1 MSNDPYQSPEV
12 ITELIRRSDLASN
25 AVSSFDP
32 QRALQLQRQATIA
45 PNLSPRILLNV
56 NRAGIS
62 DETLQILNQ
71 TTAKYNQ
78 EKSPL
83 KSIDSA
89 WDKVYEAAS
98 STPGALFGGLKT
110 VVRYGTTL
118 GESGSS
124 LINNYVFQEGKTPKE
139 QAVRFAKLIG
149 SALTGG
155 SFSATNEQESQDFLE
170 AAKRTEFGTYL
181 EFPELRGEG
190 YFMSPD
196 TRAIQE
202 MRASEFRTK
211 VGPKN
216 QPATVGGSFVDTLG
230 VNVESWYG
238 SLASGAIDTV
248 VEIAADPTNAITGP
262 IFETATNL
270 LKGLRLS
277 SKISSEA
284 VEQLAKSKNLTDKP
298 IRTILALGKESG
310 TISTTS
316 RSWSEIAEARRA
328 FQSKVDDINKQTELW
343 NKTNGAS
350 GIDPA
355 IGAEQINLAQSAI
368 IQAETKIWNA
378 DLLSEQIRTNKHWT
392 RLFTGI
398 DMLPKGRNPAEIAQ
412 RAVVIRQNIFRGL
425 ITVDDAMKLAA
436 AEGPDGYRRIFLEAA
451 DGLRNQ
457 APSLPSTI
465 KKITGGAPTRVL
477 RTAFPDLSL
486 PSAYERVVSPLRGAA
501 SGSPDGAID
510 RVASQIKR
518 MFSLKPEVNIM
529 VDGSAAQ
536 RTQAA
541 DGFYRTLRS
550 LMPNDS
556 DTNFIL
562 RQTGR
567 AYEALS
573 SSPVNVVERV
583 RGQLVSKQ
591 MPHHTRAALKSV
603 EDEILPTVFRY
614 YIKKYGNV
622 NTKTA
627 DEVMNIVY
635 KDRTAARLFAIDEA
649 GNPTDFGFVKRLH
662 DAGLINLD
670 EVAEKMSTDLGQVV
684 SRDQIYH
691 HGAAAITELY
701 NHTLIMPDWVSLRQI
716 VENPLMGRLWQ
727 KAQDGDPTAI
737 KSVADMIVNR
747 GWKSLTLMNVG
758 YFLRNIFDG
767 QLRLFV
773 TGAHDAAS
781 LFSQQ
786 LEYLRVVKNKRVPI
800 DLDGRPLSQQE
811 LVRLSNEVFETLTPS
826 EVVFTQV
833 GRAQNWGTQ
842 SEVLA
847 SLERSLK
854 SKDLVAMPK
863 VSGSEPYA
871 NAVID
876 QVKKNFKDPL
886 ERIYLAVGGL
896 VDDPVMRRN
905 MVLDWMF
912 QTETGKRVQAQL
924 LEAAQQKL
932 RVAVNQ
938 VPQAPGYGRTLKLS
952 LDTQEEKIEYFSAL
966 IDTHLA
972 GRAPSYFDIPEI
984 KAMTLHNVVP
994 VADDFGGS
1002 ITTIKEVSKDF
1013 VGGMTKWFTGEDK
1026 AFFKYRPETVNGG
1039 LWVDPETGIEH
1050 FIYAVRKDA
1059 QGKYFADLMQVSKVD
1074 DVGNSTRQTAFGIT
1088 RDFVTPESRNIVL
1101 DALSQSAN
1109 DAKFPPYV
1117 LARPQVSVVA
1127 GAGEKWNQLVNFV
1140 FGNLMQKGENYL
1152 EKLPAYRQFK
1162 WDIYNKNYESMSG
1175 AALREVRDTIAAASR
1190 ETGISPDD
1198 YMGIRPRVRE
1208 RVKLSY
1214 ESKWERLNSLIDRT
1228 PADKA
1233 GYSVEEM
1240 TNYASHLALQEMKEM
1255 FYDAPK
1261 KLNIETSGPIGLMYQ
1276 FLAAQRTIAKTWASN
1291 ALAHPNKMYRATRAY
1306 GSLTELEVPQ
1316 DGGGKPFV
1324 TKDPVSGL
1332 DTFNHPL
1339 GILANAIYQG
1349 YEKITGNEPNNQL
1362 SLLLSAPTR
1371 GLNIG
1376 IGGPPNANPLGQ
1388 LGIGAVIGSVEKV
1401 FGAGPPTE
1409 FARQVFLPYQG
1420 RVSGQSLLQSA
1431 VPSWLAKTFVAL
1443 TNNKSMLSALM
1454 ARNTLESYA
1463 ALDTTGKY
1471 GNDRNGRQKL
1481 DSDAQILAQVM
1492 TLFSAVTQFLGP
1504 ASASPEYMIELEG
1517 IDVNVAEL
1525 AKKYKELTDADFET
1539 APIKFAQIWG
1549 VEAINYIAGKTKT
1562 DTEAKGVLLTDRY
1575 LSWYK
1580 ENKQDIEFYSGSG
1593 IGAYFGPVDEDIFS
1607 FGARAY
1613 LMENNQ
1619 TRWRSGLER
1628 RRAAEYAMGAA
1639 EYRNVREQAPIYL
1652 NKEQQTILKNY
1663 KNGLQIKYPGFELQF
1678 DPQKL
1683 TNQMNALNKI
1693 IVDDAFGD
1701 SPIKPFLQE
1710 YLGKRNAFLEASGRT
1725 TFRSKAM
1732 TDLRL
1737 ALLGKG
1743 EDLARQSPEFARLFD
1758 RVLVFEV
1765 DLAGEDE

>member
-1 MSNDPYQSPEV
+1 MSNDPYQSAEV
-12 ITELIRRSDLASN
+12 ITELVRRSDLASN
-25 AVSSFDP
+25 ALSSFDP
-32 QRALQLQRQATIA
+32 QRAVQLQRQAAMA

-71 TTAKYNQ
+71 TTANYNQ

-83 KSIDSA
+83 KDIDSV
-89 WDKVYEAAS
+89 WDKVYKGIS
-98 STPGALFGGLKT
+98 STPGELFGGLKT

-124 LINNYVFQEGKTPKE
+124 LFNNYVFQQGKTPGE
-139 QAVRFAKLIG
+139 QAIRAAKLIG
-149 SALTGG
+149 SLLSGG
-155 SFSATNEQESQDFLE
+155 SLSAVNEQESADFLE

-181 EFPELRGEG
+181 ENPELRGEG
-190 YFMSPD
+190 YFLSPEI
-196 TRAIQE
+196 RAIQE

-211 VGPKN
+211 VGSKN
-216 QPATVGGSFVDTLG
+216 QPATVGGKFVDTLG
-230 VNVESWYG
+230 VDTESWYG
-238 SLASGAIDTV
+238 SLVSGGIDTV
-248 VEIAADPTNAITGP
+248 VEIGLDPTNAITGP
-262 IFETATNL
+262 IFKTATEL
-270 LKGLRLS
+270 VKGLRIVG
-277 SKISSEA
+277 KISPEA
-284 VEQLAKSKNLTDKP
+284 VEQLAKSKNLTGKP
-298 IRTILALGKESG
+298 IRTILAAGKG
-310 TISTTS
+310 AGQIPTTS
-316 RSWSEIAEARRA
+316 RSWSEIKEAQRA
-328 FQSKVDDINKQTELW
+328 FLSKVDDITEQTELW
-343 NKTNGAS
+343 NKTSGAS
-350 GIDPA
+350 GIDPV
-355 IGAEQINLAQSAI
+355 IGAEQINLLKGAV

-378 DLLSEQIRTNKHWT
+378 DLLSEQIKTNKNWS
-392 RLFTGI
+392 RLFAGI

-412 RAVVIRQNIFRGL
+412 RAVVIRQNIFRGT
-425 ITVDDAMKLAA
+425 ITIDDAMKLAA
-436 AEGPDGYRRIFLEAA
+436 AQGPNEYRRIFLEAA

-457 APSLPSTI
+457 APSLPATI
-465 KKITGGAPTRVL
+465 KKITGSAPTRVL
-477 RTAFPDLSL
+477 RTAFPDFSL
-486 PSAYERVVSPLRGAA
+486 TSAYERVVSPLRGAA

-518 MFSLKPEVNIM
+518 MFSLKPQVNIM

-541 DGFYRTLRS
+541 DGFYRTLKS

-556 DTNFIL
+556 DTDFIL

-567 AYEALS
+567 AYEALTS
-573 SSPVNVVERV
+573 APVQVVERV

-591 MPHHTRAALKSV
+591 MPLHTRAALKSI
-603 EDEILPTVFRY
+603 EDDIMPTVFRHY
-614 YIKKYGNV
+614 VSKYGKV
-622 NTKTA
+622 KIKTA
-627 DEVMNIVY
+627 DEIMNIVY
-635 KDRTAARLFAIDEA
+635 KERTAARLFAIDEA
-649 GNPTDFGFVKRLH
+649 GNPTDFGFVQRLH
-662 DAGLINLD
+662 DAGMIDLD
-670 EVAEKMSTDLGQVV
+670 EIAQKMSTDLGQVV
-684 SRDQIYH
+684 TRDQIYH

-701 NHTLIMPDWVSLRQI
+701 NHTLVMPDWVALRQI
-716 VENPLMGRLWQ
+716 VEDPLMGRLWRQ
-727 KAQDGDPTAI
+727 AENGDPTAI
-737 KSVADMIVNR
+737 ASVADMILNR

-773 TGAHDAAS
+773 TGAHDSAS
-781 LFSQQ
+781 MFNQQ
-786 LEYLRVVKNKRVPI
+786 LEYLRVVRNKRVPI

-826 EVVFTQV
+826 EVVLTQV
-833 GRAQNWGTQ
+833 GRAKNWGTQ

-854 SKDLVAMPK
+854 SKDLVALPK
-863 VSGSEPYA
+863 ASGSEPYA

-886 ERIYLAVGGL
+886 ERIYIAVGGFT
-896 VDDPVMRRN
+896 DDPVMRRDL
-905 MVLDWMF
+905 VLDWLF
-912 QTETGKRVQAQL
+912 KTETGKRVQAQL
-924 LEAAQQKL
+924 IEAAKQKL
-932 RVAVNQ
+932 RVAVDR
-938 VPQAPGYGRTLKLS
+938 VPQEPGYGRTIKLS
-952 LDTQEEKIEYFSAL
+952 LNTQEEKIEYFSAL

-984 KAMTLHNVVP
+984 RAMTLHNVVTA
-994 VADDFGGS
+994 VDDFGGS
-1002 ITTIKEVSKDF
+1002 ITTIKEVDKDF
-1013 VGGMTKWFTGEDK
+1013 VGGMTKWFTGENK
-1026 AFFKYRPETVNGG
+1026 ASFKYQPQTVNGG

-1059 QGKYFADLMQVSKVD
+1059 QGKYFADLMQVSNVD
-1074 DVGNSTRQTAFGIT
+1074 DVGNLIRQPAFGIA
-1088 RDFVTPESRNIVL
+1088 RDFVTPESRNVIF
-1101 DALSQSAN
+1101 DALSQRVN

-1117 LARPQVSVVA
+1117 LARPQVSLPA

-1162 WDIYNKNYESMSG
+1162 WDIYNKNFESMSG
-1175 AALREVRDTIAAASR
+1175 AALREVRDTIVVASKT
-1190 ETGISPDD
+1190 TGISPDD
-1198 YMGIRPRVRE
+1198 YMGIRPRLRQ

-1233 GYSVEEM
+1233 GYSVEQM
-1240 TNYASHLALQEMKEM
+1240 TNYASHLALEEMKKM

-1261 KLNIETSGPIGLMYQ
+1261 KLNIETAGFIPFMYQ
-1276 FLAAQRTIAKTWASN
+1276 FLAAQRTIANSWANN
-1291 ALAHPNKMYRATRAY
+1291 ALAHPNKMYRVVRAY
-1306 GSLTELEVPQ
+1306 GSLTELQVPQ

-1339 GILANAIYQG
+1339 GILANAAYQG
-1349 YEKITGNEPNNQL
+1349 YQKITGSEPNNQL
-1362 SLLLSAPTR
+1362 SLLLQAPTR

-1401 FGAGPPTE
+1401 FGEGPPTD

-1471 GNDRNGRQKL
+1471 GNDKQGRQKL
-1481 DSDAQILAQVM
+1481 DSDAQTLAQIM
-1492 TLFSAVTQFLGP
+1492 TLLGAVTQFLGP

-1517 IDVNVAEL
+1517 IDVPVAEL

-1539 APIKFAQIWG
+1539 APMRFAQIYG
-1549 VEAINYIAGKTKT
+1549 IEAINYIAGKTKT

-1580 ENKQDIEFYSGSG
+1580 KNKQDIEFYSGSG
-1593 IGAYFGPVDEDIFS
+1593 IGAYFGPANEDVFS

-1639 EYRNVREQAPIYL
+1639 EYRNIREQAPVYL
-1652 NKEQQTILKNY
+1652 NKEQQRILKNY
-1663 KNGLQIKYPGFELQF
+1663 KNGLQIKYPGFELEF
-1678 DPQKL
+1678 DAEKL
-1683 TNQMNALNKI
+1683 TKQINALNRI
-1693 IVDDAFGD
+1693 IVDDAFSD
-1701 SPIKPFLQE
+1701 SPIKPFLEE
-1710 YLGKRNAFLEASGRT
+1710 YLGKRNAYLQASGKT

-1732 TDLRL
+1732 IDLRL

-1765 DLAGEDE
+1765 DLAGEEG

>member
-1 MSNDPYQSPEV
+1 MSNDPYQSSEV
-12 ITELIRRSDLASN
+12 ISELVRRSDLASK

-32 QRALQLQRQATIA
+32 QRALQLQRQAAIA

-62 DETLQILNQ
+62 DETLQMLNQ
-71 TTAKYNQ
+71 TTANYNQ
-78 EKSPL
+78 EKSSL

-89 WDKVYEAAS
+89 WDKVYGAVS

-110 VVRYGTTL
+110 VVRYGTIL

-139 QAVRFAKLIG
+139 QAIRFAKLVG

-155 SFSATNEQESQDFLE
+155 SLSATSEQESQDFLE

-181 EFPELRGEG
+181 EFPEFRGNG
-190 YFMSPD
+190 YLMSPE
-196 TRAIQE
+196 TRKIQE

-216 QPATVGGSFVDTLG
+216 QPATIGGNSVDTFG
-230 VNVESWYG
+230 INVESWYG
-238 SLASGAIDTV
+238 SLISGGIDTV
-248 VEIAADPTNAITGP
+248 VEIASDPTNIVTGP
-262 IFETATNL
+262 LFEGAANA
-270 LKGLRLS
+270 LKGLKLLN
-277 SKISSEA
+277 KIDPAA
-284 VEQLAKSKNLTDKP
+284 VEQLAKSKNLTGKP
-298 IRTILALGKESG
+298 IRTILALGKEANKIPS
-310 TISTTS
+310 TS
-316 RSWSEIAEARRA
+316 RSWAEISEARRA
-328 FQSKVDDINKQTELW
+328 FQSKVDDITEQVDLW

-350 GIDPA
+350 GLDPTIA
-355 IGAEQINLAQSAI
+355 AEQIDLAQGAVV
-368 IQAETKIWNA
+368 QAETKIWNA
-378 DLLSEQIRTNKHWT
+378 DLLSEQIRTNKHWN
-392 RLFTGI
+392 RLFTAI
-398 DMLPKGRNPAEIAQ
+398 DILPKATNPQEIAQ
-412 RAVVIRQNIFRGL
+412 RAVVIRQNIFRGK
-425 ITVDDAMKLAA
+425 ITIDDAMKLAA
-436 AEGPDGYRRIFLEAA
+436 AEGRDAYRQIFLQAA
-451 DGLRNQ
+451 DGLRSQ
-457 APSLPSTI
+457 APALPGTI
-465 KKITGGAPTRVL
+465 KQITGSAPTRVF

-486 PSAYERVVSPLRGAA
+486 SSAYERVVSPLRGVADGAA
-501 SGSPDGAID
+501 DGAID
-510 RVASQIKR
+510 RVASRIKR

-529 VDGSAAQ
+529 VDGSAGQ
-536 RTQAA
+536 RTEAA
-541 DGFYRTLRS
+541 DGFYRTLRN

-556 DTNFIL
+556 DTDFIL

-567 AYEALS
+567 VYEALS
-573 SSPVNVVERV
+573 SKPIEVVERV
-583 RGQLVSKQ
+583 NGKLVSKQ

-603 EDEILPTVFRY
+603 EDEIMPSVFRY
-614 YIKKYGNV
+614 YVKKYGKV
-622 NTKTA
+622 TAKTA
-627 DEVMNIVY
+627 DEIMKIVY
-635 KDRTAARLFAIDEA
+635 EDRTAARLFAIDEA
-649 GNPTDFGFVKRLH
+649 GNPTDFGFVQRLH
-662 DAGLINLD
+662 DAGIIDLD
-670 EVAEKMSTDLGQVV
+670 EVAKKMSADLGQVV
-684 SRDQIYH
+684 TRDQIYH
-691 HGAAAITELY
+691 HGAAAVTELY
-701 NHTLIMPDWVSLRQI
+701 NHTLVLPDWVALRQI

-727 KAQDGDPTAI
+727 KAANGDATAI
-737 KSVADMIVNR
+737 KAVADMIVNR

-781 LFSQQ
+781 LFNQQ
-786 LEYLRVVKNKRVPI
+786 LEYLRVVKNKRVPL

-826 EVVFTQV
+826 EVVLTQV

-854 SKDLVAMPK
+854 SKDLVVLPK
-863 VSGSEPYA
+863 ASGSEPYA

-886 ERIYLAVGGL
+886 ERIYIAVSGFT
-896 VDDPVMRRN
+896 DDPVTKRN
-905 MVLDWMF
+905 LVLGWLL

-924 LEAAQQKL
+924 LEAAKQKL
-932 RVAVNQ
+932 RVAVDR
-938 VPQAPGYGRTLKLS
+938 VPQEPGYGQNLKLS

-984 KAMTLHNVVP
+984 KAMTLHNIVP
-994 VADDFGGS
+994 VVDDFGSSIS
-1002 ITTIKEVSKDF
+1002 ITKEVNKDF
-1013 VGGMTKWFTGEDK
+1013 VKGMTKWFTGEPK

-1059 QGKYFADLMQVSKVD
+1059 KGQYFADLMQVSKVD
-1074 DVGNSTRQTAFGIT
+1074 DIGKSTQQPAFGIN
-1088 RDFVTPESRNIVL
+1088 RDFSTPESKQVVL
-1101 DALSQSAN
+1101 DALAQRVN

-1140 FGNLMQKGENYL
+1140 FSNLMQKGENYL

-1162 WDIYNKNYESMSG
+1162 WDIYNKNLESLSG

-1198 YMGIRPRVRE
+1198 YMGIRPRLRQ
-1208 RVKLSY
+1208 RVKPSY
-1214 ESKWERLNSLIDRT
+1214 ESKWERLNNLINQT
-1228 PADKA
+1228 PLNKA

-1240 TNYASHLALQEMKEM
+1240 TNYASHLALQEMKEI

-1261 KLNIETSGPIGLMYQ
+1261 KLNFETAGPIGLMYQ
-1276 FLAAQRTIAKTWASN
+1276 FLAAQRTIAKTWANN
-1291 ALAHPNKMYRATRAY
+1291 ALTNPNKMYRVVRAY
-1306 GSLTELEVPQ
+1306 GSLAELQVPQ

-1339 GILANAIYQG
+1339 GIAANALYQG
-1349 YEKITGNEPNNQL
+1349 YQKITGNEPNNQL
-1362 SLLLSAPTR
+1362 SLLLQAPTR

-1388 LGIGAVIGSVEKV
+1388 IGLGAVIGSVEKV
-1401 FGAGPPTE
+1401 FGSGPPTE

-1454 ARNTLESYA
+1454 ARNTLDAYA

-1471 GNDRNGRQKL
+1471 GNDKSGRDKL
-1481 DSDAQILAQVM
+1481 NSDSQALAQIM
-1492 TLFSAVTQFLGP
+1492 TLLGAVTQFMGP
-1504 ASASPEYMIELEG
+1504 ASANPEYMIELEG

-1539 APIKFAQIWG
+1539 APIRFAQTWG
-1549 VEAINYIAGKTKT
+1549 IDAINYIAGKTKT
-1562 DTEAKGVLLTDRY
+1562 DVEAKGVLLTDKY

-1580 ENKQDIEFYSGSG
+1580 KNKNDIDFYAGSG

-1619 TRWRSGLER
+1619 TQWRSGLER

-1639 EYRNVREQAPIYL
+1639 EYRRIRELAPVYLNREQQRILGEYR
-1652 NKEQQTILKNY
+1652 TIL
-1663 KNGLQIKYPGFELQF
+1663 QTKYPGFELQF

-1683 TNQMNALNKI
+1683 GNQINALNKI

-1701 SPIKPFLQE
+1701 APIKPFLEE
-1710 YLGKRNAFLEASGRT
+1710 YLGKRNAYLQASGKT

-1743 EDLARQSPEFARLFD
+1743 EELARQSPEFARLFD